1 MLAPDTRRVLLEALK
16 PPEGFRIDR
25 AIATTYTLDLMA
37 MLTAPLAFSLFD
49 GIGGKADAS
58 SSAEASE
65 HLNPFALLK
74 AVRAHAE
81 RTTVFCQ
88 STRISAPPRYQR
100 LLAYLE
106 DSVVEVNAPS
116 EGGVFHPKLWALR
129 LVGSDGEVKYRVLCL
144 SRNLTFDPSW
154 DTALVL
160 DGDLADRQRAF
171 SANRPLADFFR
182 ALPSLAVRPPPQ
194 RVLDDV
200 ARIASELERVR
211 FELPLPFEELRFHPL
226 GLPGYTRHPLE
237 TAPRTLI
244 VSPFVTA
251 PALEE
256 LAEGGILVSRMD
268 ELAKLPP
275 ESLAPFEVHVLHDG
289 AEMLEF
295 GDTGEAPARG
305 GEDSPPPSGLHAKL
319 FVQDEGWNAHVWTGS
334 ANATSAAFHQNVEFL
349 VQLTGKKSQ
358 VGIDALLDG
367 RQGEPGL
374 RALLASWT
382 PPDKPAEED
391 SSAKALEERLRVARS
406 QLGRVTWIAEVT
418 EGPDG
423 FATRLRSEGPVVI
436 PADLT
441 VSVWPISL
449 PRDTFARPLES
460 HAGHAGVDFAARS
473 FEALTAFFAFSLIT
487 TVGDQRAEAVF
498 VVTAVLQNAPANRAA
513 RILQSM
519 LDDPAKVLRFL
530 RMLLASDPLDILE
543 GLAGLEMTGA
553 DPAGLGTGAGA
564 GAEVPLLEAM
574 IRTLDRD
581 PARLDAIHQV
591 VQDLLSNEEGRRLL
605 PDGFLAAWEPLW
617 AARKSLTGEV
627 AA

>member
-1 MLAPDTRRVLLEALK
+1 MLAPDTRRVLLEMLR

-25 AIATTYTLDLMA
+25 ALATTYTLDLMA
-37 MLTAPLAFSLFD
+37 MLTAPLAFSLLE
-49 GIGGKADAS
+49 GIASKEDAAS
-58 SSAEASE
+58 GAEASE

-129 LVGSDGEVKYRVLCL
+129 LVGQEGEIAYRVLCL

-160 DGDLADRQRAF
+160 DGVLANRERFF
-171 SANRPLADFFR
+171 SANHPLADFFR

-194 RVLDDV
+194 RVTDDV
-200 ARIASELERVR
+200 ELIASELGRVR
-211 FELPLPFEELRFHPL
+211 FELPPPFEDLHFHPL
-226 GLPGYTRHPLE
+226 GLAGYKRLPLE
-237 TAPRTLI
+237 KAPRALI

-268 ELAKLPP
+268 ELAKLPR
-275 ESLAPFEVHVLHDG
+275 ESLAPFEVCVLHDG
-289 AEMLEF
+289 AEMLEL
-295 GDTGEAPARG
+295 GNTGEAPARG
-305 GEDSPPPSGLHAKL
+305 GEDSPPPTGLHAKL
-319 FVQDEGWNAHVWTGS
+319 IVQDDGRNAHVWTGS
-334 ANATSAAFHQNVEFL
+334 ANATSAALHQNVEFL
-349 VQLTGKKSQ
+349 VKLTGKKSQ
-358 VGIDALLDG
+358 VGIDALLEG

-374 RALLASWT
+374 RALLASWS
-382 PPDKPAEED
+382 PPEKPSDED
-391 SSAKALEERLRVARS
+391 PTAKALEERLRVARS
-406 QLGRVTWIAEVT
+406 RLGRVTWIAEVT
-418 EGPDG
+418 EGPQG
-423 FATRLRSEGPVVI
+423 FATRLRSEDPLEV
-436 PADLT
+436 PADIA

-449 PRDTFARPLES
+449 PRDTYACPLEL
-460 HAGHAGVDFAARS
+460 HEGRAGVDFAARS
-473 FEALTAFFAFSLIT
+473 FEALTGFFAFSLTT
-487 TVGDQRAEAVF
+487 TVEDRRAEAVF

-519 LDDPAKVLRFL
+519 LDEPAKVLRFL
-530 RMLLASDPLDILE
+530 RMLLASDPMDILE
-543 GLAGLEMTGA
+543 GLAGLDATESTPGA
-553 DPAGLGTGAGA
+553 KGAGA
-564 GAEVPLLEAM
+564 GVEVPLLEAM
-574 IRTLDRD
+574 VRTLDRE
-581 PARLDAIHQV
+581 PSRLDAIHQV
-591 VQDLLSNEEGRRLL
+591 VQDLLATDEGRRLL

-617 AARKSLTGEV
+617 AARKVLTGEE

>member
-1 MLAPDTRRVLLEALK
+1 MLAPDTRRVLLEALR

-25 AIATTYTLDLMA
+25 ALATTYTLDLMA
-37 MLTAPLAFSLFD
+37 LLTAPLAFSLFD
-49 GIGGKADAS
+49 GIAGKEDAT

-100 LLAYLE
+100 LLAYVE
-106 DSVVEVNAPS
+106 DSVVEVNAPT
-116 EGGVFHPKLWALR
+116 EGGVFHPKMWALR
-129 LVGSDGEVKYRVLCL
+129 LVGDEGEVAYRVLCL

-160 DGDLADRQRAF
+160 DGPLADRERSFA
-171 SANRPLADFFR
+171 ANRPLADFFR

-194 RVLDDV
+194 RVMDDV
-200 ARIASELERVR
+200 ALIAGELGRVR
-211 FELPLPFEELRFHPL
+211 FELPPPFEELQFHPL
-226 GLPGYTRHPLE
+226 GLAGYKRSPVE
-237 TAPRTLI
+237 TAPRALI

-251 PALEE
+251 PALEG

-268 ELAKLPP
+268 ELAKLPR
-275 ESLAPFEVHVLHDG
+275 ESLAPFEVCVLHDG

-295 GDTGEAPARG
+295 GDTGETSARG

-319 FVQDEGWNAHVWTGS
+319 FVQDDGRNAHVWTGS

-349 VQLTGKKSQ
+349 VKLTGRKSQ
-358 VGIDALLDG
+358 VGIEALLDG

-382 PPDKPAEED
+382 PPEKPTEED
-391 SSAKALEERLRVARS
+391 PTDKALEERLRAVRGL
-406 QLGRVTWIAEVT
+406 LGRMSWVAEVT
-418 EGPDG
+418 EGPTG
-423 FATRLRSEGPVVI
+423 FSTRLRSEGPVEV
-436 PADLT
+436 PADIA

-449 PRDTFARPLES
+449 PRDTFARALEL
-460 HAGHAGVDFAARS
+460 HEGHAGADFAARS
-473 FEALTAFFAFSLIT
+473 FEALTGFFAFSLTT
-487 TVGDQRAEAVF
+487 TVDGRQAEAVF
-498 VVTAVLQNAPANRAA
+498 VVTAILQNAPANRAA

-519 LDDPAKVLRFL
+519 LDEPAKVLRFL
-530 RMLLASDPLDILE
+530 RMLLASDPMDILE
-543 GLAGLEMTGA
+543 GLAGFEVTEATPG
-553 DPAGLGTGAGA
+553 GNGAGA

-574 IRTLDRD
+574 IRALDRD
-581 PARLDAIHQV
+581 PSRLDAIQQV
-591 VQDLLSNEEGRRLL
+591 VQDLLATDEGRRLL
-605 PDGFLAAWEPLW
+605 PDGFLAAWEPIW
-617 AARKSLTGEV
+617 AARKTLTGEV